1 MGFAAVFPNTTSGGR
16 LTGEASIFTAELYA
30 INAAVHEILKGT
42 IDGNRFTIFSDSRSA
57 LLALRSDSSFSPVL
71 VETKELIR
79 RAEEDIISIDL
90 CWVPGHV
97 YVWGN
102 EKADAAAKDLR
113 APTAPHKAIPHTNM
127 RRPLRES
134 ITNGW
139 HRKWNSLAREGR
151 KLREIKKDV
160 KDWTSSHN
168 KSRRIETVLARL
180 RLGHTN
186 ITHVYLMQGQTE
198 PPECDRCRVTIT
210 VKHLLLECR
219 KYVTIC
225 NKYFRNPTLLDMLAE
240 SNDFSIDK
248 LVLYLKEANLFH
260 QI

>member
-1 MGFAAVFPNTTSGGR
+1 MAIGSQFF
-16 LTGEASIFTAELYA
+16 LT
-30 INAAVHEILKGT
+30 
-42 IDGNRFTIFSDSRSA
+42 RSA

-71 VETKELIR
+71 AETKELIR
-79 RAEEDIISIDL
+79 RAEEDNIIIDL

-97 YVWGN
+97 NVRGN
-102 EKADAAAKDLR
+102 EKADAALR
-113 APTAPHKAIPHTNM
+113 APTAPHKAIPHTDM
-127 RRPLRES
+127 RRPLREA

-139 HRKWNSLAREGR
+139 HWKWNSLAREGR

-198 PPECDRCRVTIT
+198 PPKCDRCRVTIT
-210 VKHLLLECR
+210 VKKHLLFECR

-225 NKYFRNPTLLDMLAE
+225 NKYQRNPTLSDMLAK
-240 SNDFSIDK
+240 NGDFSIDE

>member
-1 MGFAAVFPNTTSGGR
+1 MAP
-16 LTGEASIFTAELYA
+16 
-30 INAAVHEILKGT
+30 
-42 IDGNRFTIFSDSRSA
+42 
-57 LLALRSDSSFSPVL
+57 RSDSSFSPIL
-71 VETKELIR
+71 VEIKELIR
-79 RAEEDIISIDL
+79 RAEEDIIIIDL
-90 CWVPGHV
+90 CWVPEHV
-97 YVWGN
+97 NVRGN
-102 EKADAAAKDLR
+102 EKADAALR
-113 APTAPHKAIPHTNM
+113 VPTATHKAIPHTDM
-127 RRPLRES
+127 RRPLREA
-134 ITNGW
+134 ITKGW

-198 PPECDRCRVTIT
+198 PPKCDRCRVTIT

-219 KYVTIC
+219 KYVTIR
-225 NKYFRNPTLLDMLAE
+225 NEYFRNPTLSDMLAE

-248 LVLYLKEANLFH
+248 LVLYLKNF
-260 QI
+260 IKSY

>member
-1 MGFAAVFPNTTSGGR
+1 MAIGSQFF
-16 LTGEASIFTAELYA
+16 LT
-30 INAAVHEILKGT
+30 
-42 IDGNRFTIFSDSRSA
+42 RSA
-57 LLALRSDSSFSPVL
+57 LVALRSDSSFSPIL

-79 RAEEDIISIDL
+79 RAQEDNIIIDL
-90 CWVPGHV
+90 CWVPRHV
-97 YVWGN
+97 NVRGN
-102 EKADAAAKDLR
+102 EKAEAAAKDAALR
-113 APTAPHKAIPHTNM
+113 APTVPHKAIPHTDM
-127 RRPLRES
+127 RRPLREA

-139 HRKWNSLAREGR
+139 HRKWNSLARE
-151 KLREIKKDV
+151 
-160 KDWTSSHN
+160 DWSSSHN
-168 KSRRIETVLARL
+168 KSRRIETVLTWL

-219 KYVTIC
+219 KYVTIR
-225 NKYFRNPTLLDMLAE
+225 NKYFRIPTLSDMLAE

-248 LVLYLKEANLFH
+248 LVLSLKEANLFH

>member
-1 MGFAAVFPNTTSGGR
+1 MAIGSQFF
-16 LTGEASIFTAELYA
+16 LT
-30 INAAVHEILKGT
+30 
-42 IDGNRFTIFSDSRSA
+42 RSA
-57 LLALRSDSSFSPVL
+57 LLALRSDSSLSPIL
-71 VETKELIR
+71 AETKELIR
-79 RAEEDIISIDL
+79 RAEEDNIIIDL

-97 YVWGN
+97 NVQGN
-102 EKADAAAKDLR
+102 EKADAALR
-113 APTAPHKAIPHTNM
+113 APTAPHKEIPHTDM
-127 RRPLRES
+127 RRPLREA

-151 KLREIKKDV
+151 KLREIKKGI

-186 ITHVYLMQGQTE
+186 ITHVYLMQGQKE

-219 KYVTIC
+219 KYVISTSV
-225 NKYFRNPTLLDMLAE
+225 TLLYRICSQKAVISL
-240 SNDFSIDK
+240 
-248 LVLYLKEANLFH
+248 
-260 QI
+260 